1 FLWFWLRAVQCWV
14 GRRLRCWIE
23 MECMVRR
30 AFIWQRKERE
40 SKRILEQRSIAKT
53 FQFAIANLQLD
64 SKFLSRELGTR
75 NRKSK
80 IVFAFPYW
88 FPHVPAIRIS
98 AA

>member
-1 FLWFWLRAVQCWV
+1 
-14 GRRLRCWIE
+14 

-30 AFIWQRKERE
+30 AFTWQRKEQE
-40 SKRILEQRSIAKT
+40 SKRTLGQRSIAKT
-53 FQFAIANLQLD
+53 FQFAIVNLQLD